1 MGIAS
6 GINKKVV
13 YKKEVTWSV
22 PPGASGGQSL
32 RNITSSL
39 DLKKDTYAS
48 NEKRDD
54 YQKADM
60 RHGTRK
66 VDGSINGELSCG
78 TYKDFMAA
86 AVRGAFAAVVTSGAQ
101 STISAQVASPQI
113 QRSGGSFI
121 TDGFKVG
128 MVVRFAGMSS
138 AGNNN
143 RNFLVTTVTASAL
156 GGVFLDG
163 GAAVVASASGASTT
177 ITSAGKAAVMAISSH
192 TDDSFSIEHWH
203 SDIAQSEVFTG
214 CKVAKLGVKL
224 PATGMATLQI
234 DFIGRDMLTAQAA
247 YYTAP
252 AAQTTSGTLAAV
264 NGALFVGTTQ
274 VGLLTSLDFDVNGN
288 MSTDA
293 VVGSNTT
300 PDVFEGPMDVTGNMT
315 VYFQDATFRDLFLNE
330 TEASIVAAFTANNS
344 GTADFM
350 AFTMPRIK
358 AGGATKSDGIKG
370 LMLTMPF
377 TALRPVAALAGTYD
391 TTLAIQDSL
400 A

>member
-1 MGIAS
+1 MAIAS

-13 YKKEVTWSV
+13 YKKETTWSV
-22 PPGASGGQSL
+22 LPGPTGGQSL
-32 RNITSSL
+32 RNVTSGL
-39 DLKKDTYAS
+39 DLKKDVYGS

-54 YQKADM
+54 YQKADV

-66 VDGSINGELSCG
+66 IDGSINGELSCG

-86 AVRGAFAAVVTSGAQ
+86 VVRAAFVTAATTGALT
-101 STISAQVASPQI
+101 TISAVAATGFA
-113 QRSGGSFI
+113 RTGGSFI

-128 MVVRFAGMSS
+128 QVVRATGMT
-138 AGNNN
+138 ATGNNG
-143 RNFLVTTVTASAL
+143 RNLLITSLTATAMN
-156 GGVFLDG
+156 GVFLDG
-163 GAAVVASASGASTT
+163 GAAVAVSAAGASTT
-177 ITSAGKAAVMAISSH
+177 ILSAGKTATMAIASH
-192 TDDSFSIEHWH
+192 TDDSFSIEHWY
-203 SDIAQSEVFTG
+203 SDVAQSEVFTG
-214 CKVAKLGVKL
+214 CKVAKLGIKL

-234 DFIGRDMLTAQAA
+234 DFMGRDMVTAQAA
-247 YYTAP
+247 YYTTP

-377 TALRPVAALAGTYD
+377 TALRPITAPAGTYD
-391 TTLAIQDSL
+391 STLAVQDSL